1 MSHVRRAVAGALCA
15 AAIAVPLF
23 SGSFLSP
30 MFSSAANGAG
40 TPAADAVTSLRTQQQ
55 PGTDPTTGSGAWDS
69 DPTFAFVT
77 PEAVLAVAEAGQ
89 TGTSWSTSDA
99 LAAVQ
104 ATRNSDGQDP
114 LAFVDLMEA
123 AATTPGAAGKF
134 IVLVAGPLGRDTS
147 ALATI
152 VGDPAPNGSFDT
164 DLFFNNTLYA
174 GLSKQV
180 TAGSIPASTV
190 AYVASKQKPSNGGW
204 SYDADTG
211 TTTDA
216 DIDTTGL
223 ALQLLLAG
231 GTPPSD
237 PVVQRGLAFLAA
249 QQNPDGTWSAFGDES
264 AESSSRALLA
274 VAAAGYDVN
283 DRCWRDTVYPA
294 GAGAPFAGGD
304 AALTSLANPDGSIA
318 GPNVFS
324 ASFATAQAVQ
334 GLERSWLPLVRAPAQ
349 VCTVVSPVE
358 VTAPPVAQPA
368 PTAVAL
374 TPAFTG

>member
-1 MSHVRRAVAGALCA
+1 MSHVRRAVAGAVCA

-23 SGSFLSP
+23 SA
-30 MFSSAANGAG
+30 SAPSANGAG
-40 TPAADAVTSLRTQQQ
+40 TAAANAVAYLRTQQL
-55 PGTDPTTGSGAWDS
+55 PGTTPATGSGAWDS
-69 DPTFAFVT
+69 DPTAAFVT
-77 PEAVLAVAEAGQ
+77 PEAVLAIAEAGQ
-89 TGTSWSTSDA
+89 TGTSWSTSEA

-104 ATRNSDGQDP
+104 AAQNADGQDP

-123 AATTPGAAGKF
+123 AATSPGAAGKF
-134 IVLVAGPLGRDTS
+134 MVLVAGPLGRDTS
-147 ALATI
+147 SLATI
-152 VGDPAPNGSFDT
+152 VGDPAPNGSFDS

-190 AYVASKQKPSNGGW
+190 AYVASKQKVSNGGW

-231 GTPPSD
+231 GTPPTD
-237 PVVQRGLAFLAA
+237 PVVQRGLAFLAS
-249 QQNPDGTWSAFGDES
+249 QQNADGTWSSFGDES

-274 VAAAGYDVN
+274 VTAAGYDVN

-294 GAGAPFAGGD
+294 GAGAPFTGGD
-304 AALTSLANPDGSIA
+304 AAIASLANANGSIA

-334 GLERSWLPLVRAPAQ
+334 GFERSWLPLVRAPEQA
-349 VCTVVSPVE
+349 CTVVSPVE
-358 VTAPPVAQPA
+358 VSVPPATAPVAA
-368 PTAVAL
+368 PLTL

>member
-1 MSHVRRAVAGALCA
+1 MSHARRAVAAVAVVICA
-15 AAIAVPLF
+15 GVIAFPSLF
-23 SGSFLSP
+23 P
-30 MFSSAANGAG
+30 SSARASSPTVGAAVGYLGTQQLAG
-40 TPAADAVTSLRTQQQ
+40 TTPA
-55 PGTDPTTGSGAWDS
+55 TGSGAWDS

-89 TGTSWSTSDA
+89 TGSSWSTADA

-104 ATRNSDGQDP
+104 AVKNGDGQDP
-114 LAFVDLMEA
+114 LAFVDLMQA
-123 AATTPGAAGKF
+123 AAATPGAAGKF

-147 ALATI
+147 ALAAL
-152 VGDPAPNGSFDT
+152 VGDPAPNGSFDA

-180 TAGSIPASTV
+180 TEGSIPASTV
-190 AYVASKQKPSNGGW
+190 AYVASKQKSSNGGW

-231 GTPPSD
+231 GTPPTD
-237 PVVQRGLAFLAA
+237 PVVQRGLAFLAS
-249 QQNPDGTWSAFGDES
+249 QQNADGTWSFFGDES
-264 AESSSRALLA
+264 AESTSRALLA

-294 GAGAPFAGGD
+294 GKGAPFGGGD

-324 ASFATAQAVQ
+324 ASFATAQALQ
-334 GLERSWLPLVRAPAQ
+334 GLERTWLPLVRAPAQ
-349 VCTVVSPVE
+349 SCVVVSPVE
-358 VTAPPVAQPA
+358 VETPVAA
-368 PTAVAL
+368 PLAL